1 MLFAH
6 VKAYQRDC
14 ARMCER
20 VHGCVC
26 EAGGGAEV
34 KEQHRHYTDI
44 IKTIYYIIHNKFF
57 LSVISH

>member
-1 MLFAH
+1 MG
-6 VKAYQRDC
+6 V
-14 ARMCER
+14 
-20 VHGCVC
+20 CVC

-34 KEQHRHYTDI
+34 KVQHRHYTDI